1 VKKIAIVAQKGGV
14 GKTTVAVN
22 LAVSMQASGLK
33 TILFDLDP
41 QESAAMWADRRQDEF
56 PHVEF
61 LTERRL
67 PEGFRSAVA
76 RGFSLAIIDTPP
88 AAGPQAHTAAESADL
103 VLIPCR
109 PNSVDLDAIRQTSK
123 LIKSAGV
130 PAFVVFNAVPP
141 GATTLL
147 EDAKDIVEKEPCD
160 ACEKSGVKA
169 GTSAAICEVCAGR
182 GFVPGLVVGPK
193 VLRERSAYR
202 AAWPLGRGVVENE
215 PYGKAAQ
222 EISELQ
228 DWVCA
233 QLKVCTPDTV
243 KAEREVAHG

>member
-1 VKKIAIVAQKGGV
+1 MKKIALIAQKGGV

-22 LAVSMQASGLK
+22 LAVSMQASGFK
-33 TILFDLDP
+33 TTLFDLDP
-41 QESAAMWADRRQDEF
+41 QESAVIWADRRQNEF

-67 PEGFRSAVA
+67 PDGLSAA
-76 RGFSLAIIDTPP
+76 AGRGFSIAIIDTPP
-88 AAGPQAHTAAESADL
+88 AAGPQALTAAQSADL

-109 PNSVDLDAIRQTSK
+109 PSLVDLDAIRRTAQ

-130 PAFVVFNAVPP
+130 PAFVVFNAAPP
-141 GATTLL
+141 SATTLV
-147 EDAKDIVEKEPCD
+147 EDAKAIVDE
-160 ACEKSGVKA
+160 A
-169 GTSAAICEVCAGR
+169 GLAVAPT
-182 GFVPGLVVGPK
+182 

-202 AAWPLGRGVVENE
+202 AAWPLGRAVVENE

-233 QLKVCTPDTV
+233 QLKMCTPDTL
-243 KAEREVAHG
+243 KAKRKVAHG